1 MGTPLS
7 QRGPSP
13 HAGASPLQTGAR
25 EQIVGTGL
33 SRQGSGGGYG
43 IHFGDPLAVPADTAR
58 NAPPTGMS
66 GKSRRSNASY
76 ERMPEGHT
84 TVAVPADTAPP
95 TGMSG
100 KSQMSNASYERMPE
114 GYTTASEEATPPRRT
129 LRRMYE
135 DKSHYQ
141 KDEFLYGFEPA
152 PSVFKPEASMRNTL
166 FHKGFYRGIVN
177 GQDALRKEHEQDR
190 DARSQWRTEPRHERL
205 AGLVFHSPPLFPLS
219 FRRMR
224 LHEDR
229 CREELS
235 ILRNTTHTGTFV

>member
-1 MGTPLS
+1 
-7 QRGPSP
+7 
-13 HAGASPLQTGAR
+13 
-25 EQIVGTGL
+25 
-33 SRQGSGGGYG
+33 
-43 IHFGDPLAVPADTAR
+43 
-58 NAPPTGMS
+58 
-66 GKSRRSNASY
+66 
-76 ERMPEGHT
+76 
-84 TVAVPADTAPP
+84 
-95 TGMSG
+95 MSG